1 MEPNAG
7 SNGALITADVAK
19 SKLSIALTKANLL
32 VQTLQNRANDLIID
46 DDPENMEAVQAFLKD
61 SKWALKI
68 VEDSHKEIKKP
79 FFEAGK
85 ACDMAKNELTAII
98 EEISKPVNAKYTVV
112 CNEIDRKKREQEEK
126 KQREQ
131 QIKTGV
137 EANILDFATKIA
149 GSKTKKDLTD
159 VERLINL
166 EKSDSRSAKY
176 GEWHEYAIGR
186 YDEVLLPII
195 KEQKIK
201 VDEFEKLEAKLAKEN
216 DPAKADELKSQ
227 IENKENEIAQNQVKV
242 QEVALNQ
249 TMMPVSNE
257 AEEVLPEVTKAGSN
271 MVCEIVDLKTV
282 FKKQPDLLKIELSL
296 VDAKKLGAT
305 LRDAGAFKGQDELVI
320 DGIKF
325 KIEKRWK

>member
-166 EKSDSRSAKY
+166 EKSDSRSAN
-176 GEWHEYAIGR
+176 R
-186 YDEVLLPII
+186 V
-195 KEQKIK
+195 
-201 VDEFEKLEAKLAKEN
+201 
-216 DPAKADELKSQ
+216 
-227 IENKENEIAQNQVKV
+227 
-242 QEVALNQ
+242 
-249 TMMPVSNE
+249 
-257 AEEVLPEVTKAGSN
+257 
-271 MVCEIVDLKTV
+271 V
-282 FKKQPDLLKIELSL
+282 F
-296 VDAKKLGAT
+296 
-305 LRDAGAFKGQDELVI
+305 
-320 DGIKF
+320 
-325 KIEKRWK
+325 